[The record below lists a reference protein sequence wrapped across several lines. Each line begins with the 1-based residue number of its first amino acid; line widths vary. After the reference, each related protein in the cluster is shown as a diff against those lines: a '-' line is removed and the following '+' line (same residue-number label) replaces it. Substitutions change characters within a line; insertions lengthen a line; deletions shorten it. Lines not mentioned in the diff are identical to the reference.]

1 MNHPVL
7 AIALK
12 DLLQITR
19 DKAGMF
25 WRFGFP
31 LLMAVFFGVVM
42 SGAGGGGGSMSL
54 DVIAIDHDKS
64 PQSVQFIEKLAANEA
79 LFLHR
84 HTGGEAEKP
93 YTEELA
99 REQVRKGEKTAFL
112 IIPEGFG
119 EAISVPFINDPPE
132 ISIGIDP
139 GRESM
144 VAMIEG
150 LIVQEAFVSMQNS
163 LMDTENLEGMIEM
176 ARDEILEIE
185 PTTENQALDRY
196 LISLQAFLNQVP
208 VEQWF
213 HETRTE
219 EKMGTEENQPN
230 QASINDQP
238 LWKPVAI
245 SQSEVFFESEGPSSG
260 FEISFPQAII
270 WSLLG
275 GAATF
280 GLSFMI
286 EIRNGTLMRLQ
297 SAPISRTFILV
308 GKSTAAVLS
317 LYVSSM
323 ILMLI
328 GVLIFGIRPNS
339 WILLLVSLFAGSW
352 MITGLVMFLAQFGK
366 TEESTGGIIWAVLIV
381 SAMFGGGMMP
391 LFIMPGWLQSIS
403 TFSPIRWVTIAVE
416 GALWRN
422 FAVSEMVT
430 PIVVLFLI
438 GTVSLFLGV
447 WRMRWK

>member
-7 AIALK
+7 AIAFK
-12 DLLQITR
+12 DLLQISR
-19 DKAGMF
+19 DKGGLF

-31 LLMAVFFGVVM
+31 LLMAIFFGVVM
-42 SGAGGGGGSMSL
+42 SGAGGGSGGMSL
-54 DVIAIDHDKS
+54 HVIAIDHDQS
-64 PQSVQFIEKLAANEA
+64 PQSIEFIDNLAANDA
-79 LFLHR
+79 IFLHR
-84 HTGGEAEKP
+84 HTGGESQEP
-93 YTEELA
+93 YTEEIA
-99 REQVRKGEKTAFL
+99 REQVRKGEKTAF
-112 IIPEGFG
+112 IILPEGFG

-132 ISIGIDP
+132 ISVGIDP

-150 LIVQEAFVSMQNS
+150 LILQESFIAMQNS
-163 LMDTENLEGMIEM
+163 LMNSANLESIVEL
-176 ARDEILEIE
+176 ARGEILEFE
-185 PTTENQALDRY
+185 PSSENEALDNY
-196 LISLQAFLNQVP
+196 LSSLQTLIDEVP

-213 HETRTE
+213 GETGTE
-219 EKMGTEENQPN
+219 DTSGTEENDSSNTQQDEQPMWTPV
-230 QASINDQP
+230 SIS
-238 LWKPVAI
+238 K
-245 SQSEVFFESEGPSSG
+245 SEVFFESEGPSNG
-260 FEISFPQAII
+260 FEISFPQAIV

-280 GLSFMI
+280 GLSFII
-286 EIRNGTLMRLQ
+286 ELRNGTLMRLQ
-297 SAPISRTFILV
+297 AAPVSRTFILA

-317 LYVSSM
+317 LFASSV
-323 ILMLI
+323 ILMLL
-328 GVLIFGIRPNS
+328 GVFIFGIRPNS
-339 WILLLVSLFAGSW
+339 WSLLLISLLGGSW

-391 LFIMPGWLQSIS
+391 LFFMPEWLQNIS

-422 FAVSEMVT
+422 FTVSEMVI
-430 PIVVLFLI
+430 PITVLFLI

-447 WRMRWK
+447 WRMRWS